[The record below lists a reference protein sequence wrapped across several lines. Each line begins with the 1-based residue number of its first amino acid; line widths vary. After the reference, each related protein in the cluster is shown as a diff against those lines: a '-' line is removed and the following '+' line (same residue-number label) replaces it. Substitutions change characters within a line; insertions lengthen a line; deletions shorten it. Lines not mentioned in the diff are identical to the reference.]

1 MVVFPEHSGQ
11 YGGYGVAVAQE
22 LVELL
27 VWVQLPVATPKEN
40 GVFWWLK
47 VRGTFKGVEAR
58 LRYNVSKAK
67 YYIQLGY

>member
-1 MVVFPEHSGQ
+1 
-11 YGGYGVAVAQE
+11 
-22 LVELL
+22 
-27 VWVQLPVATPKEN
+27 
-40 GVFWWLK
+40 LK